1 MNISVAYEEKVVKD
15 LIKIDR
21 LLQFR
26 LQLILNKELKEET
39 EAYISIFQ
47 NEILNDVFRLQKY
60 MMLLKEKQN

>member
-1 MNISVAYEEKVVKD
+1 MNISVVYEEKVVKE

-39 EAYISIFQ
+39 EAYISIFK
-47 NEILNDVFRLQKY
+47 NEIMNDVFRLQKY